1 MNTKM
6 EAFLKAELEAS
17 AAAEASGDVA
27 TAWRA
32 LERAHILSQ
41 AFAVAHTGVH
51 WAMFRFAF
59 RRRDVREMLGQLPR
73 LLLAAPGSLLGRAP
87 LGNTGG
93 ANVGIFEPMP
103 IPEDLHE
110 KLAIAAEHAASRDV
124 AR

>member
-6 EAFLKAELEAS
+6 AGFLKAELDAS
-17 AAAEASGDVA
+17 TAAEANGDMA

-51 WAMFRFAF
+51 WAMFRFAY
-59 RRRDVREMLGQLPR
+59 RRGDVREMLGQVPR

-93 ANVGIFEPMP
+93 ANVGIFRPMP
-103 IPEDLHE
+103 IPEDLRA
-110 KLAIAAEHAASRDV
+110 KLASAAERS
-124 AR
+124 